1 MKRTGSRRLRRL
13 EKKIEPIIEEREQR
27 ELERN
32 KRLHQAARDH
42 ATMVVAVLLHG
53 APQIKEPLR
62 FAWWRA
68 RDNLGLTDIP
78 SAQIPDRLR
87 ALVVANLP
95 GDTENAKFAHV
106 FSSAPRWLLAFCFCV
121 IDGYILGID
130 LPKDSEPPPEPG
142 CKGINDM
149 FESWPNL
156 PTGTLEAGGPIHEPD
171 LSPLDD
177 LPDPFHALNV
187 DETMDLYTLMEKGEG
202 NWSRQ
207 DRHRHREIIAKVR
220 ATNPIP
226 RIGDESGRR
235 RKKKGEAK

>member
-1 MKRTGSRRLRRL
+1 MKRTGRRRLSRL
-13 EKKIEPIIEEREQR
+13 EKQIEPIIAERERR
-27 ELERN
+27 EMEID
-32 KRLHQAARDH
+32 KRLRQAARDH

-78 SAQIPDRLR
+78 SAQILDRLR

-106 FSSAPRWLLAFCFCV
+106 LCSAPQWLLDFCCCHF
-121 IDGYILGID
+121 DAHLLGFD
-130 LPKDSEPPPEPG
+130 LPENSEPVPEPG
-142 CKGINDM
+142 REGIVDR
-149 FESWPNL
+149 SKWPRL
-156 PTGTLEAGGPIHEPD
+156 PIGTLEAGGPIFEPD
-171 LSPLDD
+171 ISPLDN
-177 LPDPFHALNV
+177 LPNPFNALNV
-187 DETMDLYTLMEKGEG
+187 DETMDLYTLMQKGEG
-202 NWSRQ
+202 HWSRQ

-226 RIGDESGRR
+226 RTGDESSRR

>member
-1 MKRTGSRRLRRL
+1 MKRTGSRRLSRL
-13 EKKIEPIIEEREQR
+13 EQQVEPITAERARR
-27 ELERN
+27 ELERDT
-32 KRLHQAARDH
+32 RLRQAARDH
-42 ATMVVAVLLHG
+42 ATKVVTLALHG
-53 APQIKEPLR
+53 NPRIDEPLR

-106 FSSAPRWLLAFCFCV
+106 FRSAPQWLLAFCFCQ
-121 IDGYILGID
+121 IDAHLLGID
-130 LPKDSEPPPEPG
+130 LPENSEPAPEPG
-142 CKGINDM
+142 REGILDR
-149 FESWPNL
+149 SKWPRL
-156 PTGTLEAGGPIHEPD
+156 PTGTLEAGGPIPEPD
-171 LSPLDD
+171 LSPLDN
-177 LPDPFHALNV
+177 LPNPFNVLNV

-226 RIGDESGRR
+226 RTGDESGRR
-235 RKKKGEAK
+235 RKKEREAK

>member
-1 MKRTGSRRLRRL
+1 MKRTGSRRLSRL
-13 EKKIEPIIEEREQR
+13 EQQVEPITAERERR
-27 ELERN
+27 ELDRDT
-32 KRLHQAARDH
+32 RLRQAARDH

-53 APQIKEPLR
+53 APRIDEPLR

-106 FSSAPRWLLAFCFCV
+106 LCSAPQWLRYFCCCHF
-121 IDGYILGID
+121 DAHLLGFD
-130 LPKDSEPPPEPG
+130 LPEYSEPVTEPG
-142 CKGINDM
+142 REGIVDL
-149 FESWPNL
+149 SKWPRL
-156 PTGTLEAGGPIHEPD
+156 PTGTLEAGGPILEPD
-171 LSPLDD
+171 LSPLDN

-187 DETMDLYTLMEKGEG
+187 DETMDLYMLIEKGEG

-207 DRHRHREIIAKVR
+207 DRHRHREIIAKAR

-226 RIGDESGRR
+226 RTGDESGRR